1 MLYFE
6 VRQFLFLHFV
16 AIKSCKIIYG
26 AKAMKMNNRYYL
38 HIFIIKNIN
47 ILYIYGQKL
56 YITIFY
62 NYTTKSNIKKY
73 FKI

>member
-1 MLYFE
+1 
-6 VRQFLFLHFV
+6 
-16 AIKSCKIIYG
+16 
-26 AKAMKMNNRYYL
+26 MKMNNRYYL